1 MTPVLTGN
9 KALRNMFAAVTEQTF
24 QVELGVANPKLIE
37 YVVQM
42 LVRFVKTD
50 TIFRIRDTTGRRLIE
65 VAEMLME
72 AEQRQANPKRE
83 IHRHIGDFTLFWSG
97 VYPEALAHMR
107 SSGRKDEL
115 VDYSR
120 QGKESYY
127 IASTFDDEP
136 YSDEAPVLRRL
147 SQDFDLFQF
156 GLNRVRRELDRLP
169 AETLDRTQS
178 AERN

>member
-9 KALRNMFAAVTEQTF
+9 KALRNMFAAVTEHTF
-24 QVELGVANPKLIE
+24 QIELGVANPKLIE

-42 LVRFVKTD
+42 LVRFVQMD
-50 TIFRIRDTTGRRLIE
+50 SIFRIRDTTGRRLIE
-65 VAEMLME
+65 VAEMLLE
-72 AEQRQANPKRE
+72 AEQRVSNPKRE

-97 VYPEALAHMR
+97 VYPEALAQMR
-107 SSGRKDEL
+107 STGRKDEL

-120 QGKESYY
+120 KGKESYY
-127 IASTFDDEP
+127 IASTFDEEP

-156 GLNRVRRELDRLP
+156 GLNRVRRELDKLP
-169 AETLDRTQS
+169 AETLERAQS
-178 AERN
+178 AECN